1 MVEFREGGRSDGASV
16 LWVEGEF
23 DLAVVDQFL
32 EQALACLG
40 RADALEIDL
49 EAVTFIDSSG
59 LGALVRM
66 RNEGVA
72 QGKTVCLVNV
82 GPPTHRLL
90 EITGLHDAF
99 DIRPTQ
105 A

>member
-1 MVEFREGGRSDGASV
+1 MVEFRESGRSDGVCV

-32 EQALACLG
+32 EQALACLE
-40 RADALEIDL
+40 RADTVEIDL
-49 EAVTFIDSSG
+49 EGVSFIDSSG
-59 LGALVRM
+59 LGALVRV
-66 RNEGVA
+66 RKEA
-72 QGKTVCLVNV
+72 ADHGKKVSLVNV
-82 GPPTHRLL
+82 SPATHRLL
-90 EITGLHDAF
+90 EITGLHQAF